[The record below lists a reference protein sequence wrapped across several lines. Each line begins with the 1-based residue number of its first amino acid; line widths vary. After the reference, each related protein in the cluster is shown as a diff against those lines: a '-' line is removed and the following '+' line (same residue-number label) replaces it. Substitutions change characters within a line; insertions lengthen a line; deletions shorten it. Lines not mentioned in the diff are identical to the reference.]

1 MDFKTKGFIASLAV
15 CGGILLG
22 TTNANADTYTVQN
35 GDTLSAVAQKTN
47 TSVETL
53 ANINHIA
60 DVNEIAVGQKIE
72 TDYVE
77 TDEYVVQS
85 GDTLSA
91 IALKYGVS
99 VEEIKNANGLSS
111 DLLLVGQKLKVGG
124 QLQPQPQVQP
134 QTEPQTETQAQTE
147 AQPQEQV
154 QPQPQTEA
162 QPQVQPQPQPQPQT
176 EAQPQEQPQV
186 QAQTQQPTLND
197 NEQSAKNWI
206 AQKESNGSYSA
217 TNGQYVGKYQLSS
230 SMLNGDYSPENQER
244 VADNYVTQ
252 RYGSWQNAKEAWL
265 ANGWY

>member
-111 DLLLVGQKLKVGG
+111 DLLLVGQFFDNIRKRLPTHVFIGAVKQIFHFPKLFQRVR
-124 QLQPQPQVQP
+124 
-134 QTEPQTETQAQTE
+134 
-147 AQPQEQV
+147 
-154 QPQPQTEA
+154 
-162 QPQVQPQPQPQPQT
+162 
-176 EAQPQEQPQV
+176 
-186 QAQTQQPTLND
+186 
-197 NEQSAKNWI
+197 I
-206 AQKESNGSYSA
+206 APVRNP
-217 TNGQYVGKYQLSS
+217 V
-230 SMLNGDYSPENQER
+230 
-244 VADNYVTQ
+244 
-252 RYGSWQNAKEAWL
+252 
-265 ANGWY
+265 

>member
-60 DVNEIAVGQKIE
+60 DVNEIAVGQKLE

-124 QLQPQPQVQP
+124 QLQPQTQA
-134 QTEPQTETQAQTE
+134 QTETQAETE

-154 QPQPQTEA
+154 QVQPQPQPEAQTEA
-162 QPQVQPQPQPQPQT
+162 QPQPQT
-176 EAQPQEQPQV
+176 QS
-186 QAQTQQPTLND
+186 QAQQPTLND

-217 TNGQYVGKYQLSS
+217 TNGQYIGKYQLSS

>member
-53 ANINHIA
+53 ASVNHIA
-60 DVNEIAVGQKIE
+60 NVNEIAVGQKLE
-72 TDYVE
+72 TDYAE
-77 TDEYVVQS
+77 TNEYVVQS

-124 QLQPQPQVQP
+124 QLQPQTQA
-134 QTEPQTETQAQTE
+134 QTETQAETQAQTE
-147 AQPQEQV
+147 AQPQAQV
-154 QPQPQTEA
+154 QPQPQT
-162 QPQVQPQPQPQPQT
+162 QVQPQEQPQPQT

-186 QAQTQQPTLND
+186 QPQTQQPTLND

>member
-60 DVNEIAVGQKIE
+60 NVNEIAVGQKLE

-99 VEEIKNANGLSS
+99 VEEIKNANELSS

-124 QLQPQPQVQP
+124 QLQPQT
-134 QTEPQTETQAQTE
+134 QTQTQA
-147 AQPQEQV
+147 
-154 QPQPQTEA
+154 QPQTEA
-162 QPQVQPQPQPQPQT
+162 QPQVQPQ
-176 EAQPQEQPQV
+176 AQPQEQPQV
-186 QAQTQQPTLND
+186 QPQTQQPTLND

>member
-1 MDFKTKGFIASLAV
+1 MDFKTKGFIASLAI

-60 DVNEIAVGQKIE
+60 NVNEIAVGQKLE
-72 TDYVE
+72 TDYAE
-77 TDEYVVQS
+77 IDEYVVQS

-124 QLQPQPQVQP
+124 QLQPQTQA
-134 QTEPQTETQAQTE
+134 QTETQAEPQAQTE
-147 AQPQEQV
+147 AQPQVQAEPQAQV
-154 QPQPQTEA
+154 QPQPQT
-162 QPQVQPQPQPQPQT
+162 QT
-176 EAQPQEQPQV
+176 EAQP
-186 QAQTQQPTLND
+186 QQPTLND

-217 TNGQYVGKYQLSS
+217 ANGQYVGKYQLSS

>member
-60 DVNEIAVGQKIE
+60 NVNEIAVGQKLE

-124 QLQPQPQVQP
+124 QLQPQ
-134 QTEPQTETQAQTE
+134 TQAQTE
-147 AQPQEQV
+147 PQAE
-154 QPQPQTEA
+154 PQPQTEA
-162 QPQVQPQPQPQPQT
+162 QPQVQAEPQAQV
-176 EAQPQEQPQV
+176 QPQEQPQV
-186 QAQTQQPTLND
+186 QPQTQQPTLND

>member
-1 MDFKTKGFIASLAV
+1 MDFKTKGLIASLAV

-60 DVNEIAVGQKIE
+60 NVNEIAVGQKLE

-111 DLLLVGQKLKVGG
+111 DLLLVGQKLKISG
-124 QLQPQPQVQP
+124 QLQA
-134 QTEPQTETQAQTE
+134 QTETQTETQAEPQAQSQEQSQPVQQAQPQTETQEQS
-147 AQPQEQV
+147 QPQEQS
-154 QPQPQTEA
+154 QL
-162 QPQVQPQPQPQPQT
+162 QVQT
-176 EAQPQEQPQV
+176 
-186 QAQTQQPTLND
+186 QTQQPTLND

>member
-60 DVNEIAVGQKIE
+60 NVNEITVGQKLE

-124 QLQPQPQVQP
+124 QLQSQTQTETQP
-134 QTEPQTETQAQTE
+134 QTEAEAEPQA
-147 AQPQEQV
+147 QEQV
-154 QPQPQTEA
+154 QP
-162 QPQVQPQPQPQPQT
+162 
-176 EAQPQEQPQV
+176 
-186 QAQTQQPTLND
+186 QTQQPTLND

-217 TNGQYVGKYQLSS
+217 SNGQYIGKYQLSS

>member
-60 DVNEIAVGQKIE
+60 NVNEIAVGQKLE

-77 TDEYVVQS
+77 TDEYVIQS

-124 QLQPQPQVQP
+124 QLQPQTQA
-134 QTEPQTETQAQTE
+134 QTETQAEPQAQTE
-147 AQPQEQV
+147 AQP
-154 QPQPQTEA
+154 
-162 QPQVQPQPQPQPQT
+162 PQVQAEPQAQVQPQPQPQT
-176 EAQPQEQPQV
+176 EAQP
-186 QAQTQQPTLND
+186 QQPTLND

>member
-60 DVNEIAVGQKIE
+60 NVNEIAVGQKLE

-124 QLQPQPQVQP
+124 QLQPQTQTETETETQTQAQTQTEVQPQVQP
-134 QTEPQTETQAQTE
+134 QT
-147 AQPQEQV
+147 
-154 QPQPQTEA
+154 
-162 QPQVQPQPQPQPQT
+162 
-176 EAQPQEQPQV
+176 
-186 QAQTQQPTLND
+186 QTQQPTLND

-217 TNGQYVGKYQLSS
+217 INGQYVGKYQLSS

>member
-35 GDTLSAVAQKTN
+35 GDTLSAVSQKTN

-91 IALKYGVS
+91 IALKYDVS

-124 QLQPQPQVQP
+124 QLQPQAQPEAETQEQAQPQVQ
-134 QTEPQTETQAQTE
+134 A
-147 AQPQEQV
+147 QEQV
-154 QPQPQTEA
+154 QPQAQT
-162 QPQVQPQPQPQPQT
+162 QT

-197 NEQSAKNWI
+197 KEQSAKNWI

-217 TNGQYVGKYQLSS
+217 TNGQYIGKYQLSS

>member
-1 MDFKTKGFIASLAV
+1 MDFKTKGFIASLAI

-60 DVNEIAVGQKIE
+60 NVNEITVGQKLE
-72 TDYVE
+72 TNYVE

-124 QLQPQPQVQP
+124 QLQPQ
-134 QTEPQTETQAQTE
+134 TQAQTE
-147 AQPQEQV
+147 PQAE
-154 QPQPQTEA
+154 PQPQTEA
-162 QPQVQPQPQPQPQT
+162 QPQVQAEPQAEPQAQV
-176 EAQPQEQPQV
+176 QPQEQPQV
-186 QAQTQQPTLND
+186 QPQTQQPTLND

>member
-60 DVNEIAVGQKIE
+60 DVNKIAVGQKLE

-124 QLQPQPQVQP
+124 QLQPQVQPQVQTEAETQEQAQPQVQAQEQVQP
-134 QTEPQTETQAQTE
+134 QTEAQTE

-154 QPQPQTEA
+154 QPQPQTQSQA
-162 QPQVQPQPQPQPQT
+162 QMQPQ
-176 EAQPQEQPQV
+176 AQS
-186 QAQTQQPTLND
+186 QQPTLND

-217 TNGQYVGKYQLSS
+217 TNGQYIGKYQLSS

>member
-1 MDFKTKGFIASLAV
+1 MNFKTKGLITSLAV

-22 TTNANADTYTVQN
+22 TMNANADTYTVQN

-53 ANINHIA
+53 ADINHIVN
-60 DVNEIAVGQKIE
+60 VNEIAVGQKLE
-72 TDYVE
+72 TNYVE
-77 TDEYVVQS
+77 TDEYVVQN

-124 QLQPQPQVQP
+124 QLQPQAQPQTQPQVQV
-134 QTEPQTETQAQTE
+134 QAQ
-147 AQPQEQV
+147 
-154 QPQPQTEA
+154 A
-162 QPQVQPQPQPQPQT
+162 QPQVQK
-176 EAQPQEQPQV
+176 
-186 QAQTQQPTLND
+186 PTLND

-217 TNGQYVGKYQLSS
+217 TNGQYIGKYQLSS

-252 RYGSWQNAKEAWL
+252 RYGSWENAKKAWL

>member
-124 QLQPQPQVQP
+124 QLQPQVQP

-162 QPQVQPQPQPQPQT
+162 QPQVQPQPQPQT

>member
-1 MDFKTKGFIASLAV
+1 MNFKTKGLIASLAV

-22 TTNANADTYTVQN
+22 TTSANADTYTVQN
-35 GDTLSAVAQKTN
+35 GDTLSAVAQKTK

-60 DVNEIAVGQKIE
+60 NVNEIAVGQKLE
-72 TDYVE
+72 TNYVE

-124 QLQPQPQVQP
+124 QLQPQAQPQAQTQVQQQAQAQTQVQAQAQPQTQTQLQAQTQVQVQP
-134 QTEPQTETQAQTE
+134 QTQPKTQTQTQAQ
-147 AQPQEQV
+147 PQK
-154 QPQPQTEA
+154 
-162 QPQVQPQPQPQPQT
+162 
-176 EAQPQEQPQV
+176 
-186 QAQTQQPTLND
+186 PTLND
-197 NEQSAKNWI
+197 SEQSAKNWI
-206 AQKESNGSYSA
+206 AQKESNGSYSV
-217 TNGQYVGKYQLSS
+217 TNGRYIGKYQLSS

-244 VADNYVTQ
+244 VVDNYVTQ

>member
-53 ANINHIA
+53 TNINHIA

-124 QLQPQPQVQP
+124 QLQPQTQA
-134 QTEPQTETQAQTE
+134 QTETQAEPQ
-147 AQPQEQV
+147 AQPQ
-154 QPQPQTEA
+154 A
-162 QPQVQPQPQPQPQT
+162 QPQVQAEPQAQVQPQPQPQT
-176 EAQPQEQPQV
+176 EAQPQTQTEAQP
-186 QAQTQQPTLND
+186 QQPTLND

>member
-1 MDFKTKGFIASLAV
+1 MDFKTKGFIASLAI

-60 DVNEIAVGQKIE
+60 DVNEIVVGQKLE

-124 QLQPQPQVQP
+124 QLQPQTQA
-134 QTEPQTETQAQTE
+134 QTETQAE
-147 AQPQEQV
+147 PQ
-154 QPQPQTEA
+154 A
-162 QPQVQPQPQPQPQT
+162 QT

-217 TNGQYVGKYQLSS
+217 TNGQYIGKYQLSS
-230 SMLNGDYSPENQER
+230 SMLNSDYSPENQER

>member
-60 DVNEIAVGQKIE
+60 NVNEIAVGQKLE

-99 VEEIKNANGLSS
+99 VEEIKNENGLSS

-124 QLQPQPQVQP
+124 QLQPQTQTETQTQAQAQPQTQP
-134 QTEPQTETQAQTE
+134 QTEVE
-147 AQPQEQV
+147 AQPQV
-154 QPQPQTEA
+154 QAQPQTEA
-162 QPQVQPQPQPQPQT
+162 QPQVQSQTQVQP
-176 EAQPQEQPQV
+176 
-186 QAQTQQPTLND
+186 QAQTQTQPQQPTLND